1 MKGADLLNLM
11 MYVSYLGC
19 LLLAGKILR
28 TKIVIFQ
35 KLYFPAALIGGFLGL
50 ALGPDALKIIPANV
64 ISVWGML
71 PGRLIDVVF
80 TCVFLGTVIPSGK
93 QVWLYAGPQLV
104 YSWFVVAC
112 QWIVGLGLMYL
123 FITPMFGLPAHI
135 GSIIEIGW
143 AGGHGTAAGMA
154 VVFKNLGFPEGGDLG
169 LTSATVGLIV
179 GIVMGMVYINWAVR
193 RGYTEVL
200 KSPDQ
205 IAQGD
210 LSGILPVGQDK
221 VIARSRVLKDS
232 IEPFSLHVAV
242 IGLAIII
249 GYVALEG
256 LKMLHPKFSA
266 VPLFPM
272 AMLGGVL
279 VQAIA
284 VMTKADG
291 LIDRQIVERIQGTAL
306 DFLVVAAVASI
317 KIPIVVKYAI
327 PLLILM
333 FGALVLMHVL
343 TVYLA
348 PRIFPDAWFE
358 RAIAEYGALC
368 GVLAVG
374 LMLLRVVD
382 PDLKTSAPKAFAFER
397 PFFSP
402 FVGGGLVTAVIP
414 IFVAEMGVLAV
425 IGASVVLAVGLMVVA
440 YMNGWLHGHAGKAR
454 QV

>member
-19 LLLAGKILR
+19 LLLAGKIIR
-28 TKIVIFQ
+28 TKIPLFQ
-35 KLYFPAALIGGFLGL
+35 RLYFPAALIGGFLGL
-50 ALGPDALKIIPANV
+50 ALGPGALKLIPPNV
-64 ISVWGML
+64 VGVWGML

-80 TCVFLGTVIPSGK
+80 TCVFLGTVIPSSK
-93 QVWLYAGPQLV
+93 QIWLYAGPQLV

-112 QWIVGLGLMYL
+112 QWIVGLSLMYL
-123 FITPMFGLPAHI
+123 FITPMFGLPAYI

-193 RGYTEVL
+193 KGYTEVL

-210 LSGILPVGQDK
+210 LSGILPEGQDK
-221 VIARSRVLKDS
+221 VIARSRILKDS
-232 IEPFSLHVAV
+232 IEPFTLHVAL
-242 IGLAIII
+242 IGLSIIL
-249 GYVALEG
+249 GYFALNG
-256 LKMLHPKFSA
+256 LKMIHPKFAA

-272 AMLGGVL
+272 AMLGGVV
-279 VQAIA
+279 VQAVA
-284 VMTKADG
+284 VLTKTQG
-291 LIDRQIVERIQGTAL
+291 LIDRQIIERIQGTAL
-306 DFLVVAAVASI
+306 DFLVVAAVAAI
-317 KIPIVVKYAI
+317 KIPVVVKYAI

-333 FGALVLMHVL
+333 VGGLVLMHVL
-343 TVYLA
+343 TIYLA

-414 IFVAEMGVLAV
+414 LFVAEMGTLAV
-425 IGASVVLAVGLMVVA
+425 IGASLVLAVGLLGVA
-440 YMNGWLHGHAGKAR
+440 YINGWLHKPAKPLR
-454 QV
+454 